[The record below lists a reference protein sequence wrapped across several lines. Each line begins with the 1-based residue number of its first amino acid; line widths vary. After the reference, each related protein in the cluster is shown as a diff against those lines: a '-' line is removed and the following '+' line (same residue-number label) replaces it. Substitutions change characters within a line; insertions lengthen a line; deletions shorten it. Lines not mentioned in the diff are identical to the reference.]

1 MTAAIRTASALALA
15 VALGATLASCAPTPE
30 PTPTQTAASPA
41 PSPSVSS
48 TGEPQ
53 TDDTPVTLTCD
64 ELVSPEVIY
73 AYNPNTSFDE
83 NYVGAP
89 DTGSALA
96 VENGGVTCAWIN
108 QSSGDIF
115 AVSVA
120 QPSSE
125 DLAEFKERASS
136 GTPSVAWGGTFD
148 SSDDASLA
156 QSFAGPYW
164 VVIEYDYLV
173 EQGDVVPIMDSVL
186 ERLEA

>member
-1 MTAAIRTASALALA
+1 MTAALRSVSVLALA
-15 VALGATLASCAPTPE
+15 VTLAATLASCTPTPE

-41 PSPSVSS
+41 PSPSVSA
-48 TGEPQ
+48 TEAPA
-53 TDDTPVTLTCD
+53 TEDTPVTLTCD
-64 ELVSPEVIY
+64 ELVSPDVIY

-83 NYVGAP
+83 NYVAAS
-89 DTGSALA
+89 DTGAALA

-115 AVSVA
+115 TVSVA
-120 QPSSE
+120 QPSSD
-125 DLAEFKERASS
+125 DLADFKERASS

-148 SSDDASLA
+148 GGDDSSLA

-164 VVIEYDYLV
+164 IVIEYDYLV